1 MANKI
6 AKLNERQENYWQEY
20 DVVGDASNVVYN
32 IDNDTPNVE
41 SVLTS
46 IANQAIAPGG
56 GYWEDCNDEN
66 LAIDFDK
73 YTDTYLCNAGHYYV
87 FVGVVGYDN
96 NILTLDL
103 YTAFDV
109 FRGVGKG
116 YVHYQQIN
124 VNVNSGIIG
133 RPTLFMGVCNLF
145 LFIPCDATDNN
156 IVQIITYKDLYEG
169 NIGWEPSVLSYP
181 NAMPD
186 DVICNTYSY
195 YKQGD
200 YIIAKGKQ
208 TYQVDENYGILTN
221 LLHFNVLITDMEIPL
236 SDNVSEW
243 NLLIPTESSSDIYQC
258 EDFLHDDMIDLIIA
272 YKRSEANSGSTEY
285 IINPYS
291 GEIINSYSYGVI
303 NPSDL
308 TRALHK
314 ACLLMPTVL
323 STIGAVD
330 GVLLH
335 SRELDFIDSHMN
347 ILPTTNR
354 WHYIFG
360 NDYRLYAVSKYGDIA
375 YGNEIYNKNH
385 IDFVLVNQ
393 NSDEDSEGR
402 KSLKSYCLDYG
413 DIIDAQ
419 FCTDEDN
426 INIVA
431 LLIFDDGTKKLL
443 RTCVDTVV

>member
-6 AKLNERQENYWQEY
+6 VKLNERQDNYWQEY

-32 IDNDTPNVE
+32 VDNDTPNVE

-46 IANQAIAPGG
+46 IADKTIAPGG
-56 GYWEDCNDEN
+56 GYWEDCNDEELN
-66 LAIDFDK
+66 IDFSE

-109 FRGVGKG
+109 FRGVGEG

-156 IVQIITYKDLYEG
+156 IVQIITYKDLYRG
-169 NIGWEPSVLSYP
+169 NIGWEPSSLSYP
-181 NAMPD
+181 NAMLD

-221 LLHFNVLITDMEIPL
+221 LLHFNVLITDKEIPL

-243 NLLIPTESSSDIYQC
+243 DLLIPTESSSDIYQC
-258 EDFLHDDMIDLIIA
+258 KDFLHDDMIDLIFA
-272 YKRSEANSGSTEY
+272 YRKNQSLCQLY
-285 IINPYS
+285 YINPYS
-291 GEIINSYSYGVI
+291 GEATMIDGDAQIISMI
-303 NPSDL
+303 
-308 TRALHK
+308 RALHK
-314 ACLLMPTVL
+314 VCILDEYIDEYEENAQKITLYKRNFDDISYYSNTLPKDV
-323 STIGAVD
+323 
-330 GVLLH
+330 
-335 SRELDFIDSHMN
+335 SRAWKYLI
-347 ILPTTNR
+347 
-354 WHYIFG
+354 G
-360 NDYRLYAVSKYGDIA
+360 NDYRLYVVSILGDII
-375 YGNEIYNKNH
+375 YGNEIYDQNH
-385 IDFVLVNQ
+385 IDFILVNQ
-393 NSDEDSEGR
+393 DRDENKEGK
-402 KSLKSYCLDYG
+402 KSLKSYCRNHGVILDG
-413 DIIDAQ
+413 Q

-431 LLIFDDGTKKLL
+431 LLKFSDGTIKLL